1 MVISRGVYPYAVGRS
16 HLKGR
21 FYLEKDLVYNLHNAK
36 LFRIRI
42 KSHKG
47 AVEYLFNMLLSLY
60 LVSNV
65 SITMV
70 KLIAFNG
77 QFMLRKIWVNS
88 VFPNTKLVNH
98 FFSVKGLHDLVQGVL
113 LL

>member
-47 AVEYLFNMLLSLY
+47 AVEYLFNILLSLY

-70 KLIAFNG
+70 KFIAFNG
-77 QFMLRKIWVNS
+77 QFILWKIWDNS